1 MKIFLNKY
9 STRIFRL
16 DYIYD
21 EDFIILA
28 PKERENKYEKS
39 IKEGLKKAKVLFLED
54 YTLPNLVSRIRILS
68 KKFPIESVITLSEE
82 YIDWAGFLNDHF
94 VEKNTKSV
102 SNLMFKDKFY
112 MRSFLMDIVAQ
123 PYFRLL
129 ESENDIKMFWEN
141 SCTNTAI
148 IKPRRGAACIG
159 VRKIDKET
167 VLDDSYFGDHFMIE
181 EFVELKS
188 MITCDGYAIGN
199 SIKRF
204 FVHDNV
210 KLLLESLNSTNGYY
224 LLRTSRF
231 YSDTDLIRLIFLECE
246 KIIKEFSVSGELTP
260 FHFEWFVDPYKG
272 QVVLCEVGKRFGG
285 GDIPDLINDV
295 YDVNILKEYW
305 QIMSSSNSIENID
318 YGKTVKIPEKIA
330 ATFALYKQTGYVQ
343 ILPDANELPWAESVY
358 FTINIGDYV
367 KASEN
372 IVENSLLV
380 RFICNNEK
388 EFQEKTEQLEM
399 FSEKIVYS
407 RTQVK

>member
-1 MKIFLNKY
+1 
-9 STRIFRL
+9 
-16 DYIYD
+16 
-21 EDFIILA
+21 
-28 PKERENKYEKS
+28 
-39 IKEGLKKAKVLFLED
+39 
-54 YTLPNLVSRIRILS
+54 PNLVSQIRMLS
-68 KKFPIESVITLSEE
+68 KKFLIESITTLSEE

-112 MRSFLMDIVAQ
+112 MRSFLKDIVAQ

-129 ESENDIKMFWEN
+129 ESESDLKMFWEN

-148 IKPRRGAACIG
+148 IKPRRGAACTGIK
-159 VRKIDKET
+159 KINKET
-167 VLDDSYFGDHFMIE
+167 ILDDSYFGDHFMVE
-181 EFVELKS
+181 EFVGLKN

-231 YSDTDLIRLIFLECE
+231 YSDTDLIRLIFFECE
-246 KIIKEFSVSGELTP
+246 KVIKEFSVSDELTP

-295 YDVNILKEYW
+295 YDINILKEYW
-305 QIMSSSNSIENID
+305 QIMSSSNNIENID
-318 YGKTVKIPEKIA
+318 YNETVKIPEKIA
-330 ATFALYKQTGYVQ
+330 ATFALYKQTGYVK

-358 FTINIGDYV
+358 FTINIGDYI

-407 RTQVK
+407 RTKSK